1 MEEETKI
8 TFCYEFGGSLEEI
21 NCSTMT
27 EARGLMTEAT
37 AKGIECY
44 IHIK

>member
-1 MEEETKI
+1 MEDTTI
-8 TFCYEFGGSLEEI
+8 TFCYEFGGNREEI
-21 NCSTMT
+21 NCATMV
-27 EARGLMTEAT
+27 EARGFMAEAT

>member
-1 MEEETKI
+1 MEDTTI
-8 TFCYEFGGSLEEI
+8 TFCYELGGSLERVPCA
-21 NCSTMT
+21 NMT
-27 EARGLMTEAT
+27 EARGLMTEAN